1 MGASVMVLSPCVSVD
16 AIDYLC
22 HHFNNKPIFVDVVS
36 KGYVPRLREY
46 LGAFHTIKANLP
58 EAEELTGI
66 AINTEKDLARAADVV
81 LEQGVQS
88 MVISL
93 GKDGVYYKNRLGVML
108 RKRTKEVAHMANAT
122 GAGDALTAGL
132 VYGYVNNLDLDLTLD
147 FAMTS
152 AILTINH
159 KNTINPE
166 LSTAMVTQNIKEWK
180 L

>member
-1 MGASVMVLSPCVSVD
+1 
-16 AIDYLC
+16 
-22 HHFNNKPIFVDVVS
+22 
-36 KGYVPRLREY
+36 
-46 LGAFHTIKANLP
+46 
-58 EAEELTGI
+58 
-66 AINTEKDLARAADVV
+66 LARAADVV